1 MKVQDF
7 LITLS
12 DCTFSNVKIGHS
24 AGTYIKFSGESVSM
38 IPKKLLKLKVVKWYV
53 HHDEGSE
60 GDCNYI
66 FIKTF

>member
-24 AGTYIKFSGESVSM
+24 VGTYIKFSGVSISM
-38 IPKKLLKLKVVKWYV
+38 IPKNILKLSVVKWYV
-53 HHDEGSE
+53 HHEEGSE
-60 GDCNYI
+60 GDYNYI